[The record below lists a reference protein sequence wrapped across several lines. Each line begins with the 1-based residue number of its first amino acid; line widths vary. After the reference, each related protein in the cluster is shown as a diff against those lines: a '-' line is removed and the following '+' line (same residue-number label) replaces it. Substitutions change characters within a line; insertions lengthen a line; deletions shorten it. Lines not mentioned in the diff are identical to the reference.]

1 MKKSFVILIVGV
13 LVMLILPAGPVSA
26 AGEIKIALDCPPDA
40 EKCGTYLWSQVFGQ
54 ALEEAGLKVQYFQRD
69 ALGGEEEKLDQVS
82 QGLLEV
88 SNSDLAKAGQLDPTI
103 FGFYL
108 PYLFDSVAHMDRV
121 IEKTDIMAKVNAG
134 TTKKGVR
141 VLALVPVGG
150 FSGLAN
156 TRHPV
161 KTPDD
166 LKDLR
171 MRALDK
177 KQVKI
182 LETWGTSAVIIPW
195 AEIYNAL
202 QTGVADG
209 YLNAAIVPVMFKH
222 TDVLKYYSDLKF
234 SAPLR
239 ITICS
244 EDWYQGL
251 SDQDRAAVDAAV
263 KKADAANREWQK
275 KIEKGGL
282 DSLAATGV
290 EIYVNSAEERA
301 LFAQPLKA
309 LYSELVDPEIAG
321 IFIRAAEATR

>member
-1 MKKSFVILIVGV
+1 MKKALPV
-13 LVMLILPAGPVSA
+13 LLLSLLLLLPGSVLAG
-26 AGEIKIALDCPPDA
+26 GEVKIALDCPPDA
-40 EKCGTYLWSQVFGQ
+40 DKCGTYLWSKVFGDQ
-54 ALEEAGLKVQYFQRD
+54 LEAAGLKVKYFQRD

-108 PYLFDSVAHMDRV
+108 PYLFDSMEHIDRV
-121 IEKTDIMAKVNAG
+121 LEQSDIMKRINEG
-134 TTKKGVR
+134 TTQKGVR

-150 FSGLAN
+150 FSGLVN
-156 TRHPV
+156 TKHQV

-177 KQVKI
+177 QQVKI

-195 AEIYNAL
+195 AEIYNSL

-244 EDWYQGL
+244 EAWYKGL
-251 SDQDRAAVDAAV
+251 GDKDRASVDGAVAAAN
-263 KKADAANREWQK
+263 KANREWRK
-275 KIEKGGL
+275 KVETQGL
-282 DSLAATGV
+282 EALKQTGV
-290 EIYVNSAEERA
+290 EIYLNTPEERA
-301 LFAQPLKA
+301 AFAKPLRAIYKDLVGPEVAELFIQ
-309 LYSELVDPEIAG
+309 
-321 IFIRAAEATR
+321 AADKTR

>member
-1 MKKSFVILIVGV
+1 MKTRLMIVIAII
-13 LVMLILPAGPVSA
+13 MLALPAA
-26 AGEIKIALDCPPDA
+26 ALAGGEIKIALDCPPDA
-40 EKCGTYLWSQVFGQ
+40 AKCGTYVWSQAFGDSLK
-54 ALEEAGLKVQYFQRD
+54 AAGLKIKYFQRD

-88 SNSDLAKAGQLDPTI
+88 SNSDLAKAGQLDQTI

-108 PYLFDSVAHMDRV
+108 PYLFDGMAHMDRV
-121 IEKTDIMAKVNAG
+121 LAKTDIMAKINAG

-141 VLALVPVGG
+141 VLAIIPVGG

-156 TRHPV
+156 TKHPV
-161 KTPDD
+161 KTPAD

-195 AEIYNAL
+195 AEIYNSL

-234 SAPLR
+234 AAPLR
-239 ITICS
+239 ISICS

-251 SDQDRAAVDAAV
+251 SKDDRAKVDAAV
-263 KKADAANREWQK
+263 VAADKANRAWQA
-275 KIEKGGL
+275 KIEQGGL
-282 DSLAATGV
+282 DALKKAGV
-290 EIYVNSAEERA
+290 TIYMNTAEERA
-301 LFAQPLKA
+301 QFAKPLQAIYKDLVPPAVAELFIK
-309 LYSELVDPEIAG
+309 
-321 IFIRAAEATR
+321 AAEATR